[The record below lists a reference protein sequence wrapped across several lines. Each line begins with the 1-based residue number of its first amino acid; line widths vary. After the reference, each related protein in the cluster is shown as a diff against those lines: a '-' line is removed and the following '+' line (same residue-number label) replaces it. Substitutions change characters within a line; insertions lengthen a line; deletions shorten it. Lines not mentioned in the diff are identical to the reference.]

1 MTNDE
6 MLIAT
11 HNHKRRIRQNPLNN
25 LWYVHRKEMLR
36 VGKFDWVIESGPHD
50 TKAIARKARMS
61 DDFYKRTD
69 KRSDAQ
75 TGHPN

>member
-50 TKAIARKARMS
+50 TKAIARKAR
-61 DDFYKRTD
+61 
-69 KRSDAQ
+69 A
-75 TGHPN
+75 GE